1 MSGSTVITLPR
12 HKIYDEFT
20 GIFLPVTLVSQ
31 VFYLPLMFF
40 MIVDKTRAR
49 GNIYKRMSVW

>member
-1 MSGSTVITLPR
+1 MSGSNVITLPR

-49 GNIYKRMSVW
+49 GNI